1 MSNQTSQAH
10 SELGALIERL
20 RTAPTAVIS
29 DNLERLQGTND
40 ILPYHAKGHMVGTAF
55 TVKTSAGDNLAIH
68 EALEHVK
75 AGDVLVIDGDGYLG
89 RALVGE
95 IIVNIA
101 QSKGAAGIVVDG
113 AIRDVAAI
121 KAGEFACFAKGVN
134 HKGPYKTGPGKFGIS
149 VAIGG
154 MVVNP
159 GDIIVGDEDGL
170 VAFAPEQARFVIDA
184 VAAQEAREAAILKSI
199 HEGKYAGAYGNTSK

>member
-1 MSNQTSQAH
+1 MSDVSKPAEG
-10 SELGALIERL
+10 ELKSLIEKL
-20 RTAPTAVIS
+20 RGAPTAVIS
-29 DNLERLQGTND
+29 DNLERLQGANE

-55 TVKTSAGDNLAIH
+55 TIKTSAGDNLAIH
-68 EALEHVK
+68 EALEQIK
-75 AGDVLVIDGDGYLG
+75 EGDVLVIDGDGYLG

-101 QSKGAAGIVVDG
+101 KSKGAAGIVVDG

-121 KAGEFACFAKGVN
+121 KAGEFPCFAKGVN
-134 HKGPYKTGPGKFGIS
+134 HKGPYKTGPGKFGVPVS
-149 VAIGG
+149 VGG

-170 VAFAPEQARFVIDA
+170 VVFAPEQAQFVIDA

-199 HEGKYAGAYGNTSK
+199 AEGTYTGAYGATK